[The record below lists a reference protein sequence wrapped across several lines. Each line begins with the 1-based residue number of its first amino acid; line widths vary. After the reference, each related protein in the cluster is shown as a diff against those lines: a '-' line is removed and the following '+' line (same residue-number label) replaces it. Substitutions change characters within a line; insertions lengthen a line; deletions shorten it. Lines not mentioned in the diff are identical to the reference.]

1 MIKMCG
7 SGDGMLCENA
17 IYNLLK
23 KESSIIIYL
32 MTCAASISSENR
44 ILVLL
49 VPCCVEI
56 HKVSLNES
64 TTQALLSNSFVK
76 RMLILYHD
84 GEHFSYSDTV
94 CYILHLDFEQ

>member
-1 MIKMCG
+1 
-7 SGDGMLCENA
+7 MLCENA
-17 IYNLLK
+17 IYSLSK

-32 MTCAASISSENR
+32 ITCVGSISSENR

-64 TTQALLSNSFVK
+64 TNQALLSNSFVK
-76 RMLILYHD
+76 RMLTLYHD
-84 GEHFSYSDTV
+84 GEHFSYNDTI
-94 CYILHLDFEQ
+94 CCILHLDFEQ